1 MNNLYRPDLWVVVEL
16 KYNDSDEV
24 NRKVL
29 ASWYGGYLGSDRWK
43 LSSGI
48 TETIEHEH
56 HYEFIN
62 HSGSIYEC
70 GKHMQGMSGY
80 TSGIFDSFVK
90 DLEGVGTIKVV
101 EYGEQENGISGSDQT

>member
-1 MNNLYRPDLWVVVEL
+1 MSVYNPDLWVIVEL

-48 TETIEHEH
+48 TEIVDRDT
-56 HYEFIN
+56 HYEIHN
-62 HSGSIYEC
+62 HSGSIYNC
-70 GKHMQGMSGY
+70 GKHSQGMSGY
-80 TSGIFDSFVK
+80 TAGVYNSFVK
-90 DLEGVGTIKVV
+90 DLEGVGSIEVIK
-101 EYGEQENGISGSDQT
+101 YGNENENSSISE

>member
-1 MNNLYRPDLWVVVEL
+1 MTVYNPDLWVIVEL

-48 TETIEHEH
+48 TEIVDKDLY
-56 HYEFIN
+56 YEIHN
-62 HSGSIYEC
+62 HSGSIYNC
-70 GKHMQGMSGY
+70 GKQSQGMSGY
-80 TSGIFDSFVK
+80 TSGIFTSFEK
-90 DLEGVGTIKVV
+90 DLEGVGTIKIIN
-101 EYGEQENGISGSDQT
+101 YGEHEDGISGSN

>member
-1 MNNLYRPDLWVVVEL
+1 MNSIYRPDLWVIVEF
-16 KYNDSDEV
+16 KENGSDEV

-48 TETIEHEH
+48 TEVIEHEN
-56 HYEFIN
+56 HYEFVN

-70 GKHMQGMSGY
+70 GKHQHGMSGY
-80 TSGIFDSFVK
+80 TSGVYESFVK
-90 DLEGVGTIKVV
+90 DLEGRASLTVIDKDKVN
-101 EYGEQENGISGSDQT
+101 ESRN

>member
-1 MNNLYRPDLWVVVEL
+1 MNSIYRPDLWVVVEL
-16 KYNDSDEV
+16 KYNDSEEV

-29 ASWYGGYLGSDRWK
+29 ASWYGGYGGSDRWK

-70 GKHMQGMSGY
+70 GKHMFGMNSY
-80 TSGIFDSFVK
+80 TSSVLESFKK
-90 DLEGVGTIKVV
+90 DIEGH
-101 EYGEQENGISGSDQT
+101 GSIEVIDIRSK

>member
-1 MNNLYRPDLWVVVEL
+1 MNSIYRPDLWVIVEL
-16 KYNDSDEV
+16 KYNDSEERH
-24 NRKVL
+24 RKVL

-48 TETIEHEH
+48 TETIEHEN

-70 GKHMQGMSGY
+70 GKHMKGMSGF
-80 TSGIFDSFVK
+80 TSGIFNSFVK
-90 DLEGVGTIKVV
+90 DLEGVGTIEIIDLESEKNV
-101 EYGEQENGISGSDQT
+101 